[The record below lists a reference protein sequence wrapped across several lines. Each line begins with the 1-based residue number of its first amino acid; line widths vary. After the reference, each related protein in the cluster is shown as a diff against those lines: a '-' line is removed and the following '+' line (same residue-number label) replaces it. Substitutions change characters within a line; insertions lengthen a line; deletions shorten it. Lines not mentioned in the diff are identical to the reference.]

1 MRKVVFL
8 AILATMS
15 PGAGFAAE
23 TPTDLIPD
31 PDWIIF
37 GIALVVAAWWSLQA
51 FDRPTLDLAGVPT
64 FPKYMTRSSQFKWA
78 RALFVFVSI
87 GLYALLVRYHK
98 DLPELINVAKPD
110 WAEPLKAV
118 IDQKEPSYLAAIV
131 IASACFLT
139 LLKVEARWNFLLLF
153 RDIFYSWVSI
163 PYLATRIIDLV
174 KDDLFVP
181 DQVKQSLPGA
191 KLDWRIHEADFRKNP
206 ECMDRAW
213 AELCYLHWWI
223 SERRHVDHDTTF
235 FSEKSFAWEKM
246 NNEFRNL
253 RLIVVARKEG
263 LAAEDHDSSQTMD
276 EIAEH
281 RTKLGRLIACYLVF
295 MNSTRAD
302 LVEAASQLGISL
314 EPKST
319 DNPLRYSAIY
329 IVTLI
334 LSVWVGVYLSAISY
348 DAITGMPSGHSVFD
362 QDYQDVQ
369 TWVWLAIG
377 DYGVPILG
385 ILTLRYLV
393 WLGNPVR
400 GCSVLVVYAWIFLVA
415 ALLSTVGLSIMVEF
429 FGRSA
434 TDWSRFFIICQ
445 REVRWSP
452 GPALICVYIN
462 HYMDRQIDH
471 ARPDIGALGDSPL
484 WRVGYA
490 MLFTVLVMLVVLPFE
505 STIRAIPDGS
515 WALSKLRFVAMG
527 MILCITFSL
536 ALVAQFALRKPD
548 NSRRV
553 ARPEADHPGVPI
565 EASR

>member
-1 MRKVVFL
+1 M
-8 AILATMS
+8 
-15 PGAGFAAE
+15 
-23 TPTDLIPD
+23 
-31 PDWIIF
+31 
-37 GIALVVAAWWSLQA
+37 
-51 FDRPTLDLAGVPT
+51 
-64 FPKYMTRSSQFKWA
+64 
-78 RALFVFVSI
+78 
-87 GLYALLVRYHK
+87 LVRYHK
-98 DLPELINVAKPD
+98 DLPELIKVAKPD

-118 IDQKEPSYLAAIV
+118 IEEKEPSYLVAII

-174 KDDLFVP
+174 KDDLVVP
-181 DQVKQSLPGA
+181 DQAKQSLPGL
-191 KLDWRIHEADFRKNP
+191 KPDWRINEADFRKNQ
-206 ECMDRAW
+206 ESMDRAW

-295 MNSTRAD
+295 MNSTRSD
-302 LVEAASQLGISL
+302 LIEAAAQLGISL
-314 EPKST
+314 EPRSS

-329 IVTLI
+329 IVALI
-334 LSVWVGVYLSAISY
+334 LSVCVGVYLSAISF
-348 DAITGMPSGHSVFD
+348 DAIAGAPNGHSLFD
-362 QDYQDVQ
+362 QDCRDVQ
-369 TWVWLAIG
+369 TWVWMALG
-377 DYGVPILG
+377 DYGVPIMG
-385 ILTLRYLV
+385 ILALRYVV

-415 ALLSTVGLSIMVEF
+415 ALLSTIGLSIMAEF
-429 FGRSA
+429 FGRNG
-434 TDWSRFFIICQ
+434 TDWSQFFHLCQ
-445 REVRWSP
+445 REVRWSI

-462 HYMDRQIDH
+462 HYMDRQTDH
-471 ARPDIGALGDSPL
+471 SRPDIGESGDSPL

-490 MLFTVLVMLVVLPFE
+490 MLFTVLVMLVALPFE
-505 STIRAIPDGS
+505 STIRAIPNGS
-515 WALSKLRFVAMG
+515 WEVSKLRFVAMG

-536 ALVAQFALRKPD
+536 ALVAQFALKKPGVSARAL
-548 NSRRV
+548 NS
-553 ARPEADHPGVPI
+553 EAEHPGVPI
-565 EASR
+565 GASR